1 MWHVID
7 QSIKHMLMKMV
18 KKKRKNLIVLAN
30 FHVSFFTFLFAILS
44 IAL

>member
-1 MWHVID
+1 MWHVIN

-18 KKKRKNLIVLAN
+18 KKRENLIVWAD